1 MTRKNQCNSCH
12 LLNLFCNCIAHHSDS
27 QLFALLSRF
36 RSHCI
41 LFVRCATAFCNAAHS
56 KRHCFIVPLHSHC
69 TNLLLLHHCIVLH
82 ILHHTL
88 HDIRY
93 GFVSLFHCT
102 LTVQIDPFYIT
113 ALFYTFYLIFYTALF
128 QTAPPLRCD

>member
-41 LFVRCATAFCNAAHS
+41 LFVRCATPFCNAAHS
-56 KRHCFIVPLHSHC
+56 KRHCFIVSLHSHC
-69 TNLLLLHHCIVLH
+69 TNLILVHHHIVLH
-82 ILHHTL
+82 ILHHLL
-88 HDIRY
+88 HDILY
-93 GFVSLFHCT
+93 GFFHNFIAHSLYKSIPSTSLHLLPDILHGIVS
-102 LTVQIDPFYIT
+102 DSAASPM
-113 ALFYTFYLIFYTALF
+113 
-128 QTAPPLRCD
+128 

>member
-82 ILHHTL
+82 LL
-88 HDIRY
+88 HDILL
-93 GFVSLFHCT
+93 VSLFQCIPI
-102 LTVQIDPFYIT
+102 VQISSLTIT
-113 ALFYTFYLIFYTALF
+113 VLFSTFYMIFYTALF
-128 QTAPPLRCD
+128 QTAPSLRCD

>member
-41 LFVRCATAFCNAAHS
+41 LFVRCATPFCNAAHS
-56 KRHCFIVPLHSHC
+56 TTWHCFTAFPLNKYATSTSPHCSSHPTSRSTQYSIRLCFIISLHTHC
-69 TNLLLLHHCIVLH
+69 TNLSLLHHRIVLH
-82 ILHHTL
+82 LL
-88 HDIRY
+88 HDILH
-93 GFVSLFHCT
+93 V
-102 LTVQIDPFYIT
+102 
-113 ALFYTFYLIFYTALF
+113 ALF
-128 QTAPPLRCD
+128 QCIPIVQIST